1 MLPGEDNVTLPELAG
16 PTAVVFILPVVM
28 LPVGADK
35 LTGPALRLP
44 VVEVSMF
51 PTVMLPGD
59 DGLPEDLNPVGIE
72 LLGL

>member
-1 MLPGEDNVTLPELAG
+1 MLPGEDNVTLPELAR

-35 LTGPALRLP
+35 LTGPALLLP

-51 PTVMLPGD
+51 LTVILPGD
-59 DGLPEDLNPVGIE
+59 DGIPEDVNPPGIE